1 MNSPTTMETL
11 MNSGRELARAAE
23 ELNLAVTRAEDL
35 PPLVVEANE
44 RLTNAITEVRRLNA
58 AANQNE
64 PEIRDASFNRS

>member
-1 MNSPTTMETL
+1 MITPTTMETL

-35 PPLVVEANE
+35 PPQIVEANE

-58 AANQNE
+58 AANQND
-64 PEIRDASFNRS
+64 PKIRDASFNGS